1 MNSAQDEAPELEQG
15 DESRMPLL
23 DHLVELRRRLIYCFL
38 GFIVAFFVCFYFA
51 EAIFAFLVQPLAD
64 VMAERT
70 GSRMIFT
77 ALHEAF
83 LTYVKVAFFAALFI
97 SFPVLAIQAW
107 RFIAPGL
114 YRDEKRAFMPF
125 LLATPVLFFLGGAL
139 VYYFIFPLAW
149 EFLLDFQKPGNAEG
163 LAIEVEPKVNEYL
176 SLSMRLIFAFGLAF
190 ELPVV
195 LTLLARVGLVTADWL
210 AEKRR
215 YAIVAVLMAGI
226 FSASISAVTK
236 IPAVCQDIRCTGIR
250 GIAAEIHGGAFIDC
264 LIISRLHSGGTL

>member
-1 MNSAQDEAPELEQG
+1 MNSARDEAPELEQG

-97 SFPVLAIQAW
+97 SFPILAIQAW

-114 YRDEKRAFMPF
+114 YRNEKRAFMPF

-215 YAIVAVLMAGI
+215 YAIVAVFVVAAIITPPDVISQIGLAI
-226 FSASISAVTK
+226 PIILLYELSIISARMIEK
-236 IPAVCQDIRCTGIR
+236 RRAKENMEDAPP
-250 GIAAEIHGGAFIDC
+250 
-264 LIISRLHSGGTL
+264 